1 MKPSRA
7 FSVAPHIPKP
17 LDRLLEIGYNL
28 RWCWD
33 YDSIDLFRRLG
44 AELWEQSGHNPIRL
58 LTMVPQETLNA
69 LAEDE
74 GFKAHLD
81 TVYQKLDTYMTA
93 PGWAQSQVEITS
105 QPWVAYFCAEFGLTE
120 CLPIYAGGLGI
131 LAGDYLKAASDL
143 GLPAVGV
150 GLLYWEGY
158 LNQYL
163 NPDGWQQEEYVE
175 SDFYNA
181 PLRLVR
187 EVSVGTKSPAQPDP
201 AGAAAGLPTTDD
213 QRKGQ
218 PLTIE
223 IPFRTPARAQIWR
236 AQVGRTPLLLLD
248 TNLYQNS
255 EAAQRISSRLYGEGD
270 DLRIQQE
277 IALGIGGLR
286 ALVALG
292 MTPALCHLNEGHA
305 AFVTLERIRLIMEH
319 CKLSFAEAHL
329 LASASSIF
337 TTHTPVPAGVDRFSR
352 ELVDRHLGPYITK
365 IGATLDD
372 VMALGNE
379 TGGQGQPLTTTVLAM
394 RSSAY
399 TFGVSQLHGR
409 VSRRIWGQVWP
420 NVPEDDVPIGAVTN
434 GVHVPS
440 WASREMAAL
449 FDRYL
454 GPRWLSRPASV
465 EDWRQ
470 IDSIPD
476 DELWA
481 AHQRRRQRLVAFA
494 RTRLREQLAR
504 RGAPANE
511 IEATSEILDA
521 NALTIA
527 FARRFATY
535 KRATLLFR
543 DLTRLKSI
551 LSRPGEPVQ
560 IIYAGKAHPTDHMAK
575 DFIKQLV
582 HHIRDDELRPRI
594 VFLENHDIELNRYL
608 AQGADVWLNTPR
620 RPMEA
625 SGTSGMKAAANGVL
639 HVSILDGWWD
649 EAYQPGAGWA
659 IGRGEEYG
667 DEGYQDGIESQDTY
681 DLLER
686 EVIPM
691 FYDRDHMG
699 LPRRWIAA
707 MKKAMRAICPV
718 FNANRMLKQ
727 YVEEFY
733 EPAARRAL
741 ALEERDCAR
750 ARALAQW
757 IERVRRAWSGLA
769 IRNIETDDLSNL
781 QVGDKFQVRVLVEL
795 GQLTPDEIMVALYV
809 GKLDHQSE
817 MLETEAVALAPQE
830 RADTTQRWFA
840 ASVECRASGRAGFAV
855 RILPHHPDLHDP
867 YCLNLV
873 LWS

>member
-1 MKPSRA
+1 MKPLRT
-7 FSVAPHIPKP
+7 FSVAPHIPKK
-17 LDRLLEIGYNL
+17 LDRLLEIAYNL

-33 YDSIDLFRRLG
+33 YDTMDLFRRLG
-44 AELWEQSGHNPIRL
+44 AELWDESGHNPIRL
-58 LTMVPQETLNA
+58 LTMVPQETLDA

-81 TVYQKLDTYMTA
+81 TVSEKLEAYMTA
-93 PGWAQSQVEITS
+93 AGWARSQVEITS
-105 QPWVAYFCAEFGLTE
+105 QPWVAYFCAEFGITD
-120 CLPIYAGGLGI
+120 CLSIYAGGLGV

-143 GLPAVGV
+143 GLPVVGI

-187 EVSVGTKSPAQPDP
+187 QD
-201 AGAAAGLPTTDD
+201 
-213 QRKGQ
+213 GQ

-223 IPFRTPARAQIWR
+223 IPFRSPARAQIWR

-292 MTPALCHLNEGHA
+292 MQPALCHLNEGHA
-305 AFVTLERIRLIMEH
+305 AFVTLERIRLIMER
-319 CKLSFAEAHL
+319 CKLSFKEAHL
-329 LASASSIF
+329 VASAGSIF

-365 IGATLDD
+365 LGVTLDD
-372 VMALGNE
+372 VMALGSE
-379 TGGQGQPLTTTVLAM
+379 SGGQGQPLTTTVLAM

-409 VSRRIWGQVWP
+409 VSRRIWGHVWP
-420 NVPEDDVPIGAVTN
+420 NVPDDDVPIGAVTN

-440 WASREMAAL
+440 WASREIAAL

-454 GPRWLSRPASV
+454 GPRWLTRPSSV

-494 RTRLREQLAR
+494 RARLRAQLAR

-511 IEATSEILDA
+511 IDAAAEALDA

-543 DLTRLKSI
+543 DITRLKSI
-551 LSRPGEPVQ
+551 LSRPNEPVQ

-582 HHIRDDELRPRI
+582 HHIRDDELRARI
-594 VFLENHDIELNRYL
+594 VFLENHDLELNRYL

-639 HVSILDGWWD
+639 HVSTLDGWWD
-649 EAYQPGAGWA
+649 EAYEPGAGWA

-707 MKKAMRAICPV
+707 MKKAMRAFCPV
-718 FNANRMLKQ
+718 FNANRMVKQ

-733 EPAARRAL
+733 QPAARRSL
-741 ALEERDCAR
+741 ALQERSCAR

-757 IERVRRAWSGLA
+757 IERVRRAWPGLA
-769 IRNIETDDLSNL
+769 IRNIETDSLSNL
-781 QVGDKFQVRVLVEL
+781 QVGDTFQVRVLVEL
-795 GQLTPDEIMVALYV
+795 GELAPDDIMVALYV
-809 GKLDHQSE
+809 GKLDRQSH
-817 MLETEAVALAPQE
+817 MLETEAVSLEPE
-830 RADTTQRWFA
+830 DKPDGTQRWFA
-840 ASVECRASGRAGFAV
+840 GRVECRAPGRGGFSV
-855 RILPHHPDLHDP
+855 RILPHHEDLHDP
-867 YCLNLV
+867 YALNLV